1 MVRKIIAM
9 VAVVGLLGVAG
20 CKKPAATAEQVEQA
34 YTAYDEAVEK
44 ATTDEGKL
52 ELAKGFLDQHPD
64 TKYTGRVVG
73 AALELLTESLKR
85 PGEAE
90 KLVVAARGRVAD
102 PKRARDLTIMH
113 IELLAE
119 AGRADE
125 LRKVAAPL
133 AGQTDLNFYD
143 KVGIAEAAIKAKAWD
158 VAETFATAAAGI
170 TGEELKAMSPGRY
183 PTQEDLDRAVNKRKA
198 WALADLGWAQ
208 ANLEKVD
215 LATATFQQAS
225 ALDVKQLPGNS
236 ETSLPV
242 YWARTLL
249 KQGKVAE
256 AIDLL
261 APNALFGGDK
271 EAREVMEEAWA
282 AQGGKGDLQ
291 AHLDELR
298 LSRAVPAPDFTL
310 ADYEGTPH
318 TFSTLRNGEVT
329 LLAFWFPT

>member
-1 MVRKIIAM
+1 MRKIIAM

-20 CKKPAATAEQVEQA
+20 CKKPVATAEQVEQA

-52 ELAKGFLDQHPD
+52 ELARKFLDQYPD
-64 TKYTGRVVG
+64 TTFTVGVVET
-73 AALELLTESLKR
+73 AVKLLTEKLKR
-85 PGEAE
+85 PEDAD
-90 KLVVAARGRVAD
+90 KLVAVMRGKVSNPEHARNLA
-102 PKRARDLTIMH
+102 IMH

-119 AGRADE
+119 AGRADD

-133 AGQTDLNFYD
+133 AGQKDLDFYD
-143 KVGIAEAAIKAKAWD
+143 RVGIAEAAIKAKAWD
-158 VAETFATAAAGI
+158 TAETFATEASGI
-170 TGEELKAMSPGRY
+170 TGEQLRAMSPGRY
-183 PTQEDLDRAVNKRKA
+183 PTQQDLDRGLNKRMA

-215 LATATFQQAS
+215 LAMATFQKAS

-249 KQGKVAE
+249 KQGKAAE

-261 APNALFGGDK
+261 APNALFGGEK
-271 EAREVMEEAWA
+271 EAMEVMAEAWA

-291 AHLDELR
+291 AHLEELR
-298 LSRAVPAPDFTL
+298 LSRAVAAPDFTL
-310 ADYEGTPH
+310 ADYAGAPH